1 MTPTTS
7 SPAVA
12 TLSGRVR
19 VFDPATTREPDRL
32 DPAGAYPRFTLETP
46 AGGRIVASGVVA
58 RFEHMGGDAFAGVRT
73 WLAALG
79 TSTRVDSTPADECS
93 AEDLTALLVFPF
105 DTRSDSKVAPS
116 LHRAWVPARIEQR
129 DASGW
134 TTVAEWSS
142 SEAVPPST
150 SEETAAWFE
159 EAWSREGW
167 IRGVET
173 SLERIRSGSL
183 RKVVLSRSRLIHG
196 AEAYD
201 PRRIFQTLH
210 ESYPGCYR
218 FYYESGDGS
227 VFLGASPER
236 LVSLHGVTIEA
247 DAVAGTSSSEDGS
260 LLDDPKEKLEH
271 EIVVQEVLTALRP
284 VADRVEADPIPSAH
298 RLRNV
303 THLRTRVRA
312 EARPGTD
319 VLDLAA
325 RIHPSPAVAGSPRDH
340 AIDLIRALEPSPR
353 GWYAGPIGWANAG
366 GEGEF
371 TLGLRA
377 ARIRGREALLQ
388 AGAGIVM
395 GSDPEREW
403 EECESKMRAMEE
415 ALRG

>member
-1 MTPTTS
+1 MTPTSS

-12 TLSGRVR
+12 TLSGRVQ
-19 VFDPATTREPDRL
+19 VFDPATSRESDRL
-32 DPAGAYPRFTLETP
+32 APAGTFPRFTFETP

-58 RFEHMGGDAFAGVRT
+58 RFEHAGGDPFDAVRT

-79 TSTRVDSTPADECS
+79 TSTRVDGTPADECS
-93 AEDLTALLVFPF
+93 ADEDLIALLVFPF

-116 LHRAWVPARIEQR
+116 LHRAWIPARIERR

-134 TTVAEWSS
+134 ITVAEWSS
-142 SEAVPPST
+142 SEAVLP
-150 SEETAAWFE
+150 SEETPAWVGDM
-159 EAWSREGW
+159 WSREGW

-173 SLERIRSGSL
+173 SLERIRSGSV
-183 RKVVLSRSRLIHG
+183 RKVVLSRSRLIHD
-196 AEAYD
+196 AETYD
-201 PRRIFQTLH
+201 TERIFHTLH

-236 LVSLHGVTIEA
+236 LVSLRGGAIEA
-247 DAVAGTSSSEDGS
+247 DAVAGTSSNGDGS
-260 LLDDPKEKLEH
+260 LLEDPKEALEH
-271 EIVVQEVLTALRP
+271 EIVVQDVLTALRP
-284 VADRVEADPIPSAH
+284 VADRVEADPVPSAH

-312 EARPGTD
+312 AARPDTD

-325 RIHPSPAVAGSPRDH
+325 RIHPSPAVGGSPRDH
-340 AIDLIRALEPSPR
+340 AIDLIRSLEPSPR
-353 GWYAGPIGWANAG
+353 GWYAGPIGWASAG

-395 GSDPEREW
+395 GSDPDREW